1 MFQVPVYYDD
11 SIAPVPT
18 LHTNSTGL
26 NEAVSNSP
34 YQSYHFESSSSVES
48 NSVDDPFV
56 TNGYQSGQARPH
68 LKLTRPI
75 EVKPNRHL
83 VRPNGIARGDD
94 VDFPSFDSEFRTLYG
109 GAQEYHVIIKLH
121 FLSRT
126 LLKSNFRSMG

>member
-83 VRPNGIARGDD
+83 VRPNGIARGSD

-109 GAQEYHVIIKLH
+109 GAQEYHVIIK
-121 FLSRT
+121 F
-126 LLKSNFRSMG
+126 